1 MVCYDYRYVSNLPL
15 NNEPEE
21 ILARMLY
28 SFRSSQTNQTYWVIV
43 DKCENDIFVV
53 KFHLKAHRHSENKY
67 CILTN
72 LHEARSVVY
81 TCLMIIKDEIGAKHP
96 SASIGFVGASLEGES
111 ERNNKRFRFY
121 SKFVQTHI
129 DLYTYEHFANEE
141 KSAYIL
147 IPRKALDINPTLPDI
162 YLEML
167 ENYEEHDSL

>member
-1 MVCYDYRYVSNLPL
+1 MVCYDYRYVQNLPL

-28 SFRSSQTNQTYWVIV
+28 TFRSSQTNQAYWVIV
-43 DKCENDIFVV
+43 DACVNDIFVI
-53 KFHLKAHRHSENKY
+53 KFHLKAHRHSERKY
-67 CILTN
+67 SILTN
-72 LHEARSVVY
+72 LHEARNVVY
-81 TCLMIIKDEIGAKHP
+81 TCLMIMKDEIGAKYP
-96 SASIGFVGASLEGES
+96 LASIGFVGASLEGES

-129 DLYTYEHFANEE
+129 DLYTYEHFANED

-147 IPRKALDINPTLPDI
+147 IPRKAIEINPNLPDT

-167 ENYEEHDSL
+167 EDYEDRNL